1 MKWLNY
7 TSAFLAATLFASATF
22 AQDAPPEP
30 PAPPKPLKEKRE
42 EIIIKKDGGKEE
54 KMTIVVDGD
63 NVTINGKP
71 MNDIK
76 DGNVKIITRKKRMG
90 PGESDFHSFL
100 FPHGEIDNEDMEEA
114 FAPKGVNKAM
124 LGILTTKSENGAIV
138 SEVTKES
145 GAEKAG
151 LKPDDIITKVG
162 DTKVTG
168 PKDLT
173 EAIGKYKP
181 NDKVEI
187 TYKRNGKEIKTTAT
201 LSENKGK
208 RIMIKR
214 NGEDFDLDM
223 PGGIM
228 PPDMGNFNFYFN
240 NKPRLG
246 LQIQDLEEG
255 KGVKVNDVDNDLP
268 CGKAGLKEGDIIT
281 QINGKDIS
289 GVDELKEAT
298 KDLKEGETIKLT
310 YKRDGKSQTA
320 DVKIPKKLKTADL

>member
-22 AQDAPPEP
+22 AQEAPPEP

-63 NVTINGKP
+63 NITINGKP
-71 MNDIK
+71 MSAENI
-76 DGNVKIITRKKRMG
+76 GNVKIITRKKKMG
-90 PGESDFHSFL
+90 PGSDVQSFSFSHPGMEGDDAES
-100 FPHGEIDNEDMEEA
+100 
-114 FAPKGVNKAM
+114 FAPMGINKAM
-124 LGILTTKSENGAIV
+124 LGILSAKGEGGAKV
-138 SEVTKES
+138 TEVTKES
-145 GAEKAG
+145 GAQKAG
-151 LKPDDIITKVG
+151 LKQEDIITKVG
-162 DTKVTG
+162 DNNVTG

-187 TYKRNGKEIKTTAT
+187 TYKRNGKEARTTAT
-201 LSENKGK
+201 LTENKGK
-208 RIMIKR
+208 RIMMKM

-228 PPDMGNFNFYFN
+228 PPDMGNFRFDFN

-281 QINGKDIS
+281 QINGKDIN
-289 GVDELKEAT
+289 GVDELKEAA
-298 KDLKEGETIKLT
+298 KELKEGETLKLT

>member
-7 TSAFLAATLFASATF
+7 TSAFLVATLFASATF
-22 AQDAPPEP
+22 AQDAPPAP

-42 EIIIKKDGGKEE
+42 EIIIKKDGDKDE

-71 MNDIK
+71 MNSDNI
-76 DGNVKIITRKKRMG
+76 GNVKIITRKKRMG
-90 PGESDFHSFL
+90 PGSDVQSFSFSHPGMEGDDAES
-100 FPHGEIDNEDMEEA
+100 
-114 FAPKGVNKAM
+114 FAPMGVNKAM
-124 LGILTTKSENGAIV
+124 LGILSAKGESGAKV
-138 SEVTKES
+138 TEVTKES

-151 LKPDDIITKVG
+151 LKQEDIITKVG
-162 DTKVTG
+162 DNKVTG

-187 TYKRNGKEIKTTAT
+187 TYKRNGKEAKTTAT
-201 LSENKGK
+201 LTENNAKK
-208 RIMIKR
+208 RMMMNI
-214 NGEDFDLDM
+214 NGEDF
-223 PGGIM
+223 
-228 PPDMGNFNFYFN
+228 NFNMPQDFEAPRLEGFN
-240 NKPRLG
+240 FDFNSKPRLG

-289 GVDELKEAT
+289 GVDELKEAA
-298 KDLKEGETIKLT
+298 KELKEGETLKLT